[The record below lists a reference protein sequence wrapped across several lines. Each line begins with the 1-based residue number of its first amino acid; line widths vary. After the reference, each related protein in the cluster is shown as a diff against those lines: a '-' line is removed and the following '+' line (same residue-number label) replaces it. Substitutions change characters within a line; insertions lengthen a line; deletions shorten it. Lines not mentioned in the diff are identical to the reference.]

1 TKVHSWRISMSKK
14 KQILPV
20 LVVAGTLLM
29 LSGCASQQAEY
40 TTDRVTDSTSST
52 VGSVLDA
59 TGHVIMYPFHLVGDL
74 FS

>member
-1 TKVHSWRISMSKK
+1 MEIFYMSKK
-14 KQILPV
+14 KQILPII
-20 LVVAGTLLM
+20 LVAGALFLV
-29 LSGCASQQAEY
+29 SGCASQQAEY
-40 TTDRVTDSTSST
+40 TTNRVTDTTSST

>member
-1 TKVHSWRISMSKK
+1 MSKI
-14 KQILPV
+14 KQVLPIL
-20 LVVAGTLLM
+20 LFAGALFAV
-29 LSGCASQQAEY
+29 SGCASQQAEY
-40 TTDRVTDSTSST
+40 TTDRVTNSTSDT

>member
-1 TKVHSWRISMSKK
+1 MSKIK
-14 KQILPV
+14 RNLPIL
-20 LVVAGTLLM
+20 LVVGTLFVFT
-29 LSGCASQQAEY
+29 GCASEQAEY
-40 TTDRVTDSTSST
+40 TTNRVTNTTSNT

>member
-1 TKVHSWRISMSKK
+1 M
-14 KQILPV
+14 
-20 LVVAGTLLM
+20 LVVAGALFIVP
-29 LSGCASQQAEY
+29 GCASQQAEY
-40 TTDRVTDSTSST
+40 TTDRVTDSTSNT

>member
-1 TKVHSWRISMSKK
+1 MSKK

-20 LVVAGTLLM
+20 LLAAGALFVM
-29 LSGCASQQAEY
+29 SGCASQQAEY
-40 TTDRVTDSTSST
+40 TTDRVTNSTSNT

>member
-1 TKVHSWRISMSKK
+1 MSKK
-14 KQILPV
+14 RQILPI
-20 LVVAGTLLM
+20 LLLAGALFAI
-29 LSGCASQQAEY
+29 SGCASEQAEH
-40 TTDRVTDSTSST
+40 TTNRVTNSTSDT

>member
-1 TKVHSWRISMSKK
+1 MSKIRRSVP
-14 KQILPV
+14 IL
-20 LVVAGTLLM
+20 LIAGTLFIFT
-29 LSGCASQQAEY
+29 GCASEQAEY
-40 TTDRVTDSTSST
+40 TTDRVTNTTGNT

>member
-1 TKVHSWRISMSKK
+1 MPKK
-14 KQILPV
+14 KRILPI
-20 LVVAGTLLM
+20 LLVAGALFAV
-29 LSGCASQQAEY
+29 SGCASQQAEY
-40 TTDRVTDSTSST
+40 TTDRVTNTTSNT

>member
-1 TKVHSWRISMSKK
+1 MANLKRIFP
-14 KQILPV
+14 LL
-20 LVVAGTLLM
+20 LVTGALFTAT
-29 LSGCASQQAEY
+29 GCASEQAEY
-40 TTDRVTDSTSST
+40 TTNRVTNDTGNT

>member
-1 TKVHSWRISMSKK
+1 MSKK

-20 LVVAGTLLM
+20 LAVAGTLFM

-40 TTDRVTDSTSST
+40 TTDRVTNSTSNT

>member
-1 TKVHSWRISMSKK
+1 MPKRKRIFP
-14 KQILPV
+14 IL
-20 LVVAGTLLM
+20 LIAGTLFIFT
-29 LSGCASQQAEY
+29 GCASEQAEY
-40 TTDRVTDSTSST
+40 TTDRVTNTTGST

>member
-1 TKVHSWRISMSKK
+1 MSKIK
-14 KQILPV
+14 RILPV
-20 LVVAGTLLM
+20 LLVAGTLFVI
-29 LSGCASQQAEY
+29 SGCASQQAEY

-59 TGHVIMYPFHLVGDL
+59 TGHVILYPFHLVGDL

>member
-1 TKVHSWRISMSKK
+1 MPKK
-14 KQILPV
+14 KRILP
-20 LVVAGTLLM
+20 LLLIAGMFFVFT
-29 LSGCASQQAEY
+29 GCASEQAEY
-40 TTDRVTDSTSST
+40 TTNRVTNTTGST

>member
-1 TKVHSWRISMSKK
+1 MSKK

-20 LVVAGTLLM
+20 LVVAATLFV

-40 TTDRVTDSTSST
+40 TTDRVTDSTSNT

>member
-1 TKVHSWRISMSKK
+1 MPKIKR
-14 KQILPV
+14 ILPV
-20 LVVAGTLLM
+20 LLVAGSLFVVT
-29 LSGCASQQAEY
+29 GCALQQAEY
-40 TTDRVTDSTSST
+40 TTDRVTDSTSSA

>member
-1 TKVHSWRISMSKK
+1 MSKVK
-14 KQILPV
+14 RILPI
-20 LVVAGTLLM
+20 LLTAGALFM
-29 LSGCASQQAEY
+29 FPGCASEQAEH
-40 TTDRVTDSTSST
+40 TTNEVTNTTSST

>member
-1 TKVHSWRISMSKK
+1 MSNIKRIFP
-14 KQILPV
+14 IL
-20 LVVAGTLLM
+20 LVAGTLFVV
-29 LSGCASQQAEY
+29 SGCASQQAEY
-40 TTDRVTDSTSST
+40 TTDRVTNSTSNT

>member
-1 TKVHSWRISMSKK
+1 MPNIKRIFPM
-14 KQILPV
+14 L
-20 LVVAGTLLM
+20 LVAGALFIFP
-29 LSGCASQQAEY
+29 GCASQQAEY
-40 TTDRVTDSTSST
+40 TTDRVTDSTSNT

>member
-1 TKVHSWRISMSKK
+1 MSKK

-20 LVVAGTLLM
+20 LVVAGTLLA

-40 TTDRVTDSTSST
+40 TTDRVTNSTSNT

-59 TGHVIMYPFHLVGDL
+59 TGSVIMYPFHLVGDL

>member
-1 TKVHSWRISMSKK
+1 MSKK

-20 LVVAGTLLM
+20 LVVAGTLLV

-40 TTDRVTDSTSST
+40 TTDRVTNSTSNT

-59 TGHVIMYPFHLVGDL
+59 TGSVIMYPFHLVGDL

>member
-1 TKVHSWRISMSKK
+1 MSKK

-20 LVVAGTLLM
+20 LVIAGTLLV

-40 TTDRVTDSTSST
+40 TTDRVTNSTSNT